1 MRESTMPTPDFDNKG
16 KGDPMKCVWM
26 LGGVVD
32 YKLCDRRYECEEC
45 PFDAAIRE
53 GAHLHRGI
61 ERVDSSSGRI
71 NVQGYELMPMLFYD
85 PNHLWARIEDSG
97 SVRIGLDDFGQRLMG
112 RLYAIELPE
121 PGTRVGRNAACW
133 RVAHHA
139 GETSLAAPVSGHVV
153 EINTV
158 LLHHPSLINRDPYG
172 EGWTL
177 VIRPDH
183 LERCLRRLYY
193 GSRAEHWYERDAE
206 RLYRA
211 MGDMLVPSL
220 PGVGPT
226 MRDGGS
232 RHPDFLSSS
241 TTSGS
246 EQALAHQS
254 NSLATARGTAKSVL
268 TAEQMRQ
275 MIDSFLSAPVS
286 DRSAASGAD
295 AMGPNQ
301 GR

>member
-1 MRESTMPTPDFDNKG
+1 MREALIQTPDFDDR

-32 YKLCDRRYECEEC
+32 YKLCDRRYECEQC

-61 ERVDSSSGRI
+61 EQLDSSAGRI
-71 NVQGYELMPMLFYD
+71 NVQGYELMPLLFYH
-85 PNHLWARIEDSG
+85 PNHLWARIEDAG

-121 PGTRVGRNAACW
+121 PGTRVAGNAACW

-139 GETSLAAPVSGHVV
+139 GETSLAAPVSGHVLEV
-153 EINTV
+153 NTG
-158 LLHHPSLINRDPYG
+158 LLQHPSLINRDPYG
-172 EGWTL
+172 EGWAL
-177 VIRPDH
+177 VIQPDH
-183 LERCLRRLYY
+183 LEQCLQRLYY
-193 GSRAEHWYERDAE
+193 GSRAEHWYERDTE
-206 RLYRA
+206 KLYRA
-211 MGDMLVPSL
+211 MGEMLLPTL

-226 MRDGGS
+226 MQDGGS
-232 RHPDFLSSS
+232 RSSNF
-241 TTSGS
+241 TS
-246 EQALAHQS
+246 L
-254 NSLATARGTAKSVL
+254 L

-275 MIDSFLSAPVS
+275 MINSFLSAPVS
-286 DRSAASGAD
+286 DRSAALGAD